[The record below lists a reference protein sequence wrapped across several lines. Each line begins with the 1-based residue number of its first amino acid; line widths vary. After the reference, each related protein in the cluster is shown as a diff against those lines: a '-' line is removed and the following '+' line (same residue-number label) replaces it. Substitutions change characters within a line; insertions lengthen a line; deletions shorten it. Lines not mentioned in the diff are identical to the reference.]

1 MVLRRTKTKENTHV
15 SRYRKITQTH
25 SIHFHDNR
33 SSQPFPAGVPRV
45 CSNWFYTIIKK
56 MMLYWGL
63 RWVEHHIS
71 HHGLPRAWASSNRS
85 KIARCA
91 PSCCL
96 ISQVASA
103 WLGGSVECPEA
114 HPTTSSIASRRHR
127 RHTSVVLSAES
138 AIGSQNR
145 SEDSYR
151 MPLVYSSHSK
161 HINIGFDPW
170 G

>member
-1 MVLRRTKTKENTHV
+1 MYPDIEKSPL
-15 SRYRKITQTH
+15 YPLLW
-25 SIHFHDNR
+25 
-33 SSQPFPAGVPRV
+33 QPLFAAIPGGSPRV
-45 CSNWFYTIIKK
+45 CSNCFYTIIKK

-71 HHGLPRAWASSNRS
+71 HHGSPRAWASSNRS

-103 WLGGSVECPEA
+103 WFGGSVECLEA
-114 HPTTSSIASRRHR
+114 HPTISSIASRRR
-127 RHTSVVLSAES
+127 RGYTSAES

-151 MPLVYSSHSK
+151 KPLVYSSHSK